1 VLATLIRLV
10 GDFELAQDALQEAFA
25 AALEQWDLP
34 PPNPRAWLVAVGR
47 NKAIDRIRRRVRFDQ
62 KVTDLDL
69 PVATEPV
76 EPDAFGDD
84 LLRLIFTCCHPA
96 LNLEA
101 QVALTLRAVCGLGT
115 EAVARAFL
123 VREETMAQRLV
134 RAQTKIREAKIPYE
148 TPAARVLDERV
159 DGVLS
164 AVYLV
169 FNEGYAPTSGASL
182 RQDDLT
188 QQAIRLGRLLDELLP
203 GRPAVQGL
211 LALMLLHDARRD
223 ARTDDAGDLVLLE
236 QQDRAR
242 WDHAQIAEGAMLVD
256 RALRVPG
263 RPASYAV
270 QAAIAALHATA
281 PSADKTDWP
290 QIVGLYG
297 VLLRL
302 HPSPVVEL
310 NHAAAV
316 AMVDGPQR
324 ALDLLDA
331 LAARGGLDANHL
343 LPAARADMLRR
354 LGQIDAAVAAYL
366 QAEALAKVEPE
377 RRWIQARIRALREM
391 R

>member
-1 VLATLIRLV
+1 V
-10 GDFELAQDALQEAFA
+10 
-25 AALEQWDLP
+25 QWDTP
-34 PPNPRAWLVAVGR
+34 PPNPRAWLVSVGR
-47 NKAIDRIRRRVRFDQ
+47 NKAIDRLRRRARFDQ
-62 KVTDLDL
+62 KVAELDL
-69 PVATEPV
+69 PVAAAPV
-76 EPDAFGDD
+76 EPDTFGDD

-96 LNLEA
+96 LSLEA
-101 QVALTLRAVCGLGT
+101 QVALTLRAVCGLST

-134 RAQTKIREAKIPYE
+134 RAQHKIREAKIPYE
-148 TPAARVLDERV
+148 TPAAGVLDERI

-182 RQDDLT
+182 RQDELAA
-188 QQAIRLGRLLDELLP
+188 QAIRLGRLLHELLP
-203 GRPAVQGL
+203 GRPAIQGL

-223 ARTDDAGDLVLLE
+223 ARADDAGDLVLLE

-242 WDHAQIAEGAMLVD
+242 WDHAQIAEGAALVD

-263 RPASYAV
+263 RPSAYAV

-281 PSADKTDWP
+281 PSAPETDWP

-297 VLLRL
+297 VLMRL
-302 HPSPVVEL
+302 YPSPVVEL

-331 LAARGGLDANHL
+331 LAARGGLGASHL

-354 LGQIDAAVAAYL
+354 LGETEAAIAAYE

-377 RRWIQARIRALREM
+377 RRWIRARVQGLRAREAD
-391 R
+391 RDIPTPEEASSP

>member
-1 VLATLIRLV
+1 MLATLIRLV
-10 GDFELAQDALQEAFA
+10 GDFELAQDALQDAFA
-25 AALEQWDLP
+25 AALTQWDSP
-34 PPNPRAWLVAVGR
+34 PPNPRAWLVAVAR
-47 NKAIDRIRRRVRFDQ
+47 NKAIDRIRRRTRFDQ
-62 KVTDLDL
+62 KVAELDL
-69 PVATEPV
+69 PVAASPV

-101 QVALTLRAVCGLGT
+101 QVALTLRAVCGLST

-148 TPAARVLDERV
+148 TPAAGVLDERV

-182 RQDDLT
+182 RQDDLA

-203 GRPAVQGL
+203 GRPAIQGL

-242 WDHAQIAEGAMLVD
+242 WDHAQIAEGAALVD

-281 PSADKTDWP
+281 PSADRTDWP

-297 VLLRL
+297 VLMRL

-331 LAARGGLDANHL
+331 LAARGGLGANHL

-354 LGQIDAAVAAYL
+354 LGQIDAAVAAYA

-377 RRWIQARIRALREM
+377 RRWIQMRIRGLREM
-391 R
+391 G